1 MTLEEEGICEAL
13 HEVVEEVLVAVLI
26 ARHGNVLLRHHV
38 VVGVVSLPCEF
49 LALLCDSSFLLT
61 L

>member
-1 MTLEEEGICEAL
+1 MTLEEEGIYEAL

-26 ARHGNVLLRHHV
+26 ARHGNVLLGHHV
-38 VVGVVSLPCEF
+38 VVGVVSLPCELF
-49 LALLCDSSFLLT
+49 ALLCDSSFLLT